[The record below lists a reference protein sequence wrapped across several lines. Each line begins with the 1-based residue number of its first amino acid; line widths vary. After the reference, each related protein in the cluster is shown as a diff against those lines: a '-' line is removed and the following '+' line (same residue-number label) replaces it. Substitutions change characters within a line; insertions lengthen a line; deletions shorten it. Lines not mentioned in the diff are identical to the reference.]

1 MTGRKVIV
9 YYAWSHP
16 DEANAPLGII
26 EDRYPT
32 LFEGRRIL
40 FPALEEMSDPERFD
54 QGVTG
59 FLDNILKRNFAAFVQ
74 QTGTETG
81 HPVVQAMRTAPDGK
95 RTPLD
100 AKLLDGADTLV
111 ILSYDSFR
119 TRQQAGT
126 GEVEAVRGFLSY
138 PDHLVAVC
146 PHHDIGDEPDI
157 PHDERVKRQT
167 AAFLHHGDKAIPPQQ
182 RLGGFARSL
191 LAGLGV
197 PVENRFGLR
206 PAKNDDGSPAAIEA
220 ERELDRLD
228 LLNGVNALNL
238 HPHLPHME
246 RLGDAATKMDIL
258 VRQKIDLKAPP
269 HPFTRNGRTTF
280 DAMLQ
285 SKSGVFSGTLL
296 VADGTLWASAFGGVD
311 NLRQFWSN
319 VVSRRSRT

>member
-16 DEANAPLGII
+16 EEANAPLGVI

-40 FPALEEMSDPERFD
+40 YPALEDLSDPARFD
-54 QGVTG
+54 QSVAG
-59 FLDNILKRNFAAFVQ
+59 FLDNILKRNFAAFVEQ
-74 QTGTETG
+74 ASTQTG
-81 HPVVQAMRTAPDGK
+81 HPVIEDMRTTADGK
-95 RTPLD
+95 HTPID
-100 AKLLDGADTLV
+100 ANLLDGADTLI

-119 TRQQAGT
+119 TRQQVNAE
-126 GEVEAVRGFLSY
+126 EVTAVRNFLSNA
-138 PDHLVAVC
+138 DHVVAVC
-146 PHHDIGDEPDI
+146 PHHDIGDVPDV
-157 PHDERVKRQT
+157 PHDERVKLQT

-182 RLGGFARSL
+182 RIGGLARSL

-220 ERELDRLD
+220 DRGIDRLG

-246 RLGDAATKMDIL
+246 RLGDAVIKLDVL
-258 VRQKIDLKAPP
+258 VRQPIDLKAPP
-269 HPFTRNGRTTF
+269 HPFTRNGRTNF
-280 DAMLQ
+280 DALLQ
-285 SKSGVFSGTLL
+285 SKPDVFAGTLL
-296 VADGTLWASAFGGVD
+296 VADGTLWASVFGGVD
-311 NLRQFWSN
+311 NLRQLWSN
-319 VVSRRSRT
+319 VVSRHSRT